1 MIWSACSKLV
11 LVMGLL
17 AGWALAAPVQAAETS
32 SSPGM
37 AKTQLVVKLA
47 TPEAPSVRPR
57 FEKDPPTIVL
67 EFPQSRVTGALPER
81 SVIARGAIQ
90 EIQTLYASSG
100 ASVEGRWIQ
109 ALRIQLRGPYVYE
122 IRPEPGRI
130 IVEIMHPASLGGE
143 ALEVGLAGGI
153 VVSGMF
159 SPVFSERFRAMQE
172 ALARAQPQP
181 VMSRAGPL
189 TPRLTGAVTPPPPRS
204 ESSSGSSASAPR
216 SRRSERPSSS
226 PSGWW
231 TLGGAGVLG
240 LGGLIWRWRRRRRLS
255 RAAAGEPLVPVPASI
270 RIIDQLVWRVFE
282 RQGYQLIQMVE
293 LGEPLG
299 LMRLMSRE
307 GRKAALL
314 CMGNGAFFEKTA
326 VEQFIQASRRAQ
338 AEHGFLVTPG
348 SFTIPAQRVA
358 KEHEILLIGREQLI
372 ELLSEGAMSEVYAK
386 QLYQLRAKLEEA
398 KQTLSQYAA
407 QLDTIRRQRNEASWF
422 LGEERAN
429 HAKLEAQAGELTQ
442 LVAHWQAQAD
452 QWQQAEDAAKK
463 QWEESQWYLGE
474 AQASL
479 EHLDGRIRRLEEA
492 AAKLQQ
498 AERERDEANWYLG
511 EAHAALEALQ
521 QESQQ
526 LRDHLAQSQQTLEDL
541 QRRLDAERAHRQI
554 VETQLAA
561 VSSNGGERRQ
571 HARLFRAD
579 IAVEAHRDDGEVVF
593 RGISRDLSLT
603 GIGFVGADEPPA
615 DLPDPLRLRLHIPG
629 AERPLEATGRLI
641 WHRRDV
647 ASGRTASGCEWLKI
661 PAEFREALERTL
673 TTTS

>member
-1 MIWSACSKLV
+1 M
-11 LVMGLL
+11 
-17 AGWALAAPVQAAETS
+17 
-32 SSPGM
+32 
-37 AKTQLVVKLA
+37 
-47 TPEAPSVRPR
+47 
-57 FEKDPPTIVL
+57 
-67 EFPQSRVTGALPER
+67 
-81 SVIARGAIQ
+81 
-90 EIQTLYASSG
+90 
-100 ASVEGRWIQ
+100 
-109 ALRIQLRGPYVYE
+109 
-122 IRPEPGRI
+122 
-130 IVEIMHPASLGGE
+130 
-143 ALEVGLAGGI
+143 
-153 VVSGMF
+153 
-159 SPVFSERFRAMQE
+159 
-172 ALARAQPQP
+172 
-181 VMSRAGPL
+181 
-189 TPRLTGAVTPPPPRS
+189 
-204 ESSSGSSASAPR
+204 
-216 SRRSERPSSS
+216 
-226 PSGWW
+226 
-231 TLGGAGVLG
+231 LG

-282 RQGYQLIQMVE
+282 RRGYQLIQMVE

-372 ELLSEGAMSEVYAK
+372 ELLSEGAMSEAYAK

-452 QWQQAEDAAKK
+452 QWQQAADAAKK

-474 AQASL
+474 A
-479 EHLDGRIRRLEEA
+479 R
-492 AAKLQQ
+492 
-498 AERERDEANWYLG
+498 
-511 EAHAALEALQ
+511 AALEALQ
-521 QESQQ
+521 QESQP
-526 LRDHLAQSQQTLEDL
+526 LRDRLAQSQQALEDL

-571 HARLFRAD
+571 HTRLFRAD